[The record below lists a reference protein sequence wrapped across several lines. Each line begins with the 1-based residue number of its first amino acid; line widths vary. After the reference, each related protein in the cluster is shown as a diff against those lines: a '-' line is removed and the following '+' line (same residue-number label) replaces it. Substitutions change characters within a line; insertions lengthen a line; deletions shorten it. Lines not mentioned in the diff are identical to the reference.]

1 MAHKTDKFDQF
12 VNNLQNRIFD
22 ETRQAY
28 GELGFQR
35 WRNPLYRG
43 ALKNADGHG
52 RVTGSCGDTMQIYL
66 KFENERVADAS
77 FLTDGCGASTV
88 CGSLAAETA
97 LCKTPEELSDVT
109 GETILEILGVF
120 PKEDQHCAHLAAEAL
135 NEALN
140 DYMRKQTFQSTRSG
154 K

>member
-1 MAHKTDKFDQF
+1 MTDKFDEF

-22 ETRQAY
+22 ETREAY

-43 ALKNADGHG
+43 TLKNADGHG

-88 CGSLAAETA
+88 CGSLAAEAA
-97 LCKTPEELSDVT
+97 LRKTPEELSDVT
-109 GETILEILGVF
+109 GDTILDILGVF
-120 PKEDQHCAHLAAEAL
+120 PEEDRHCAHLAAEAL
-135 NEALN
+135 TEALN
-140 DYMRKQTFQSTRSG
+140 DYMRKQTTQSTRSG